1 MRRLWCIS
9 LVVALISPGISLSAF
24 SPPAGG
30 PARQSPQQFG
40 AINGTVRSAKGEA
53 LANYRVRVRDTKSG
67 AIVAGSTSNTG
78 GGFSIAG
85 VAPGTYVVEAVNAG
99 GQVVGLSSSV
109 AVTSGAMSSAAIIAT
124 TAGTAAQA
132 GSGFTLFGLGTAAS
146 VGVIAAAGAAGVAGI
161 VVATHNA
168 SPSK

>member
-1 MRRLWCIS
+1 MRRLWCVC
-9 LVVALISPGISLSAF
+9 LVLALISPGIPLWAF
-24 SPPAGG
+24 SPPQGGQAG
-30 PARQSPQQFG
+30 QSPQQFG
-40 AINGTVRSAKGEA
+40 AINGTVRSANGQA
-53 LANYRVRVRDTKSG
+53 LANFRVRVRDSKSG

-109 AVTSGAMSSAAIIAT
+109 AVASGAMSSTAIIAT
-124 TAGTAAQA
+124 AAGTAAQA
-132 GSGFTLFGLGTAAS
+132 AGGFSLLGLGTAAS

-161 VVATHNA
+161 VVASHNA